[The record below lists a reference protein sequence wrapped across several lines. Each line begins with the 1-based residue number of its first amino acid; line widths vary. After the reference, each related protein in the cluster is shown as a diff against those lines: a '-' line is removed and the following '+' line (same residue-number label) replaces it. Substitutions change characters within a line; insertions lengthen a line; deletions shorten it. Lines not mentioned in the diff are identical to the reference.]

1 MSMQQDPNSHP
12 IAGLVKR
19 ISEIQQREQKQ
30 FITVTHLLLAVSE
43 IDTQFEDM
51 CKRHNLDYDSLEQD
65 IKDQLHSEPNLTH
78 NVRQA
83 NDTAEFKSVMQATA
97 AQAALIMQQGGTFT
111 VLIPLFIIMSQYP
124 QSVQAK
130 LLDHYGLTADIIR
143 VEIENAGR
151 EGKSALEAYCRNL
164 NVLAEDGKIDDV
176 IGRDREIN
184 DVIHV
189 ISRRKKA
196 NVMLVGEP
204 GVGKTAIAEGL
215 ALKITA
221 GQVPTQLQDKI
232 VYSMEIGALL
242 AGTKY
247 RGDLEERVK
256 LIIKEI
262 EEKEGK
268 VILFID
274 EVHMVIGAGAGG
286 EKTTDIS
293 NLLKPALAKGS
304 MICIGATTT
313 DEYTQHIEKDRALMR
328 RFTRQDIAEPSATD
342 TKNIL
347 AQAAPHYEKFHDV
360 NYAAGTLNLAVDL
373 AVKFIKNKHLPDKA
387 FDVVDQ
393 AAAAV
398 KLAGRKSVKTDDII
412 AAISKLSKISVDYVN
427 DQLNTKVGDLYSNL
441 VTKVFG
447 QETAVRAVTNSVMM
461 SKAGL
466 RDRNKPVGA
475 FLCVGPTGTGKTELA
490 KRLAEEMGVSLIRFD
505 MSEYMEQHSV
515 SKLIG
520 APPGYVG
527 YGEGANGNGRLIGEI
542 ERNPHCVL
550 LIDEVEKAHPNIAQL
565 FLQIMDD
572 GRLTASNGKLVNFS
586 DVLIIFTSNLGMA
599 DAERSSIGLIHA
611 DRSDVSQKAI
621 EQHFAPEFRN
631 RLDEIVMFKKLEESS
646 LRAIVNKHIAELTN
660 LLASRKQPVT
670 IRFSDDAIA
679 YLVKNGYDPK
689 MGARPLAR
697 LFEKKVKMQIST
709 ELVTG
714 SLVDGGEATV
724 EVIGGELAV
733 TVPSSIIA

>member
-1 MSMQQDPNSHP
+1 MSMQQPNNTNP
-12 IAGLVKR
+12 LNGLIAH
-19 ISEIQQREQKQ
+19 IAAIQKREQKLY
-30 FITVTHLLLAVSE
+30 FTTTHILLAVCE
-43 IDTQFEDM
+43 VDHQLEEM
-51 CKRHNLDYDSLEQD
+51 CKRHNLDYSSLEQD
-65 IKDQLHSEPNLTH
+65 IKDTFSQEPQLSHV
-78 NVRQA
+78 VRVPQETS
-83 NDTAEFKSVMQATA
+83 DYKGVLQATA
-97 AQAALIMQQGGTFT
+97 AQAALLMQQGATFT
-111 VLIPLFIIMSQYP
+111 VLVPLFIIMDQIPNSA
-124 QSVQAK
+124 QAQ
-130 LLDHYGLTADIIR
+130 LLDHYGLTPDIIR
-143 VEIENAGR
+143 QEIENAER
-151 EGKSALEAYCRNL
+151 AGKTALEAYCRNL
-164 NVLAEDGKIDDV
+164 NELAEEGKIDAV

-189 ISRRKKA
+189 IARRKKA
-196 NVMLVGEP
+196 NVMLVGDP

-215 ALKITA
+215 ALKIHEGT
-221 GQVPTQLQDKI
+221 VPEQLKDKV
-232 VYSMEIGALL
+232 VYSMEIGTLL

-262 EEKEGK
+262 EEKKGT

-293 NLLKPALAKGS
+293 NLLKPALASGA

-328 RFTRQDIAEPSATD
+328 RFTRQDIAEPSVAD
-342 TKNIL
+342 TKLIL
-347 AQAAPHYEKFHDV
+347 SVAASHYEKFHEVTYKDNV
-360 NYAAGTLNLAVDL
+360 INLAVDL
-373 AVKFIKNKHLPDKA
+373 SVKFIKNKHLPDKA
-387 FDVVDQ
+387 FDVIDQ
-393 AAAAV
+393 AAASV
-398 KLAGRKSVKTDDII
+398 KLAGRKSVTSDDIV

-427 DQLNTKVGDLYSNL
+427 DQLNTKVGDLYSNI
-441 VTKVFG
+441 TSKVYG
-447 QETAVRAVTNSVMM
+447 QDAAVRSVTNSVMM

-466 RDRNKPVGA
+466 RDRSKPVGS

-599 DAERSSIGLIHA
+599 DAERSSIGLIQSN
-611 DRSDVSQKAI
+611 RNDVSQKAI

-646 LRAIVNKHIAELTN
+646 LRAIINKHVTELTN
-660 LLASRKQPVT
+660 LLTNRKHPVT
-670 IRFSDDAIA
+670 VNFTPEALA
-679 YLVKNGYDPK
+679 YLVKHGYDPK
-689 MGARPLAR
+689 MGARPMAR
-697 LFEKKVKMQIST
+697 LFEQRIKVPLAT
-709 ELVTG
+709 EMVTG
-714 SLVDGGEATV
+714 SLVSGGNATV
-724 EVIGGELAV
+724 DVVSDALTV
-733 TVPSSIIA
+733 TFPVSQYA